1 LLTQF
6 SAHQLRHLAALKEG
20 DAPGLRRRRH
30 LDREALDEL
39 ATMLL
44 AGDRPTI
51 GWWRRHPDVDSA
63 ERGARI
69 AALVELGLVEGSMA
83 CLWDAPAV
91 EEAS

>member
-1 LLTQF
+1 
-6 SAHQLRHLAALKEG
+6 
-20 DAPGLRRRRH
+20 
-30 LDREALDEL
+30 
-39 ATMLL
+39 MLL